1 MKTDIS
7 LLILWTIA
15 CVALGVV
22 FERASGAE
30 IEYKTMRVT
39 AYCPC
44 EKCCGSGSPGVTAS
58 GLVIQEGDRFVA
70 APRSIAMKTWIRI
83 PGYNNN
89 EPVRVEDRGGA
100 VTEGRLDVFFP
111 THNEALQ
118 WGVKYLRVEI
128 AR

>member
-1 MKTDIS
+1 MKNANIIM
-7 LLILWTIA
+7 LIIIVITAILCSAAIV
-15 CVALGVV
+15 CGDEVK
-22 FERASGAE
+22 
-30 IEYKTMRVT
+30 YKTMRVT

-100 VTEGRLDVFFP
+100 VTEGRLDVYFDSH
-111 THNEALQ
+111 TEAIKF
-118 WGVKYLRVEI
+118 GVKYIRVEI